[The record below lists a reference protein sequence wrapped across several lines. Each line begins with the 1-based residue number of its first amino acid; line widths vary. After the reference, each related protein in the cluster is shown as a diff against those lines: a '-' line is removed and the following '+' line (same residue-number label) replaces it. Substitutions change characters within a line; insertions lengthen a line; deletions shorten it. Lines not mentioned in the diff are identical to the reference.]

1 MTFDTTTM
9 ILIVCFTAAI
19 VHVLHLTFPSN
30 KTVTKI
36 DTVGQLI
43 IDELRRLFPQVTVPP
58 STQTQRPTVSE
69 LETMLQNG
77 QKVEITPSGEIK
89 TQSTTVLASA
99 ATKVAPLAILLAVG
113 LSFGCGASARQ
124 DTLRAAIATVTGTE
138 QAMIAYDKVH
148 QTEIAS
154 DTKLTP
160 EQRHEALTAY
170 RATRDKAEIVVDAA
184 WRALGIAG
192 PLSDDLSLAGVKQ
205 ALIDLAIA
213 FQSMTGGKP

>member
-9 ILIVCFTAAI
+9 VLIVGLTAMI
-19 VHVLHLTFPSN
+19 VHNLHLTFPSN

-43 IDELRRLFPQVTVPP
+43 IDELRRLFPQVTIPP
-58 STQTQRPTVSE
+58 QVTQAPQ
-69 LETMLQNG
+69 
-77 QKVEITPSGEIK
+77 
-89 TQSTTVLASA
+89 AAFSA
-99 ATKVAPLAILLAVG
+99 ASVAGKAAPLAILVAIG
-113 LSFGCGASARQ
+113 LSLGCGCGASARQ
-124 DTLRAAIATVTGTE
+124 DTLRAAVATVTGTE

-154 DTKLTP
+154 DAKLTP
-160 EQRHEALTAY
+160 DQRHEALTAY
-170 RATRDKAEIVVDAA
+170 RATRDKVEIVIDSA

-205 ALIDLAIA
+205 ALVNLAVA